1 MNILLVV
8 HDCLTMPLG
17 VGYLAA
23 VAKQAGHTVRLGV
36 LLHDDIV
43 SLARSFEADLVGFT
57 ATTGFHR
64 KYLDLARALKRSNP
78 QTLVVM
84 GGPHPTFFPEVLAES
99 ASLDA
104 ICRGEGEEAFVEFL
118 DALEQGADHTRVQN
132 FWVRTGNGDIVRN
145 DVRPWIKNLDGLPF
159 PDRSLYASY
168 GKVMTFKTPFV
179 MAGRGCPYR
188 CSYCFNHAYNKLY
201 DFEATALRRRSVD
214 NVIDELQELK
224 TSYPIELVVFQD
236 DIFILDHDWV
246 LEFAQKYRD
255 KIGISFHCHFRA
267 NLVTEPVVC
276 ALADA
281 GCISIKM
288 AIESADDQIR
298 NDVLRRGMSTEQ
310 ILQAA
315 SLVREAGIVLV
326 TQNILGNPGETIDQA
341 LCTLDLNIRCKPSYA
356 FATLLQPY
364 PRTEIGEFVREKNFL
379 EIESAELNHES
390 FFDRSILKMEH
401 RARMERIRMLF
412 PLAVEWSSIRR
423 LLPFLSRLPL
433 NLLYGAADKLWKGY
447 AVKHREMQ
455 YKLTLREYLLSLR
468 TYLTTGYY

>member
-1 MNILLVV
+1 MKVLLVV

-23 VAKQAGHTVRLGV
+23 VAKDAGHTVRLGA

-43 SLARSFEADLVGFT
+43 SEARSFGADLVGFT

-78 QTLVVM
+78 QMLVVM
-84 GGPHPTFFPEVLAES
+84 GGPHPTFFPEVLEES
-99 ASLDA
+99 DALDA

-118 DALEQGADHTRVQN
+118 DALERGTDHTCVSN
-132 FWVRTGNGDIVRN
+132 FWVRTDNGNIVRN
-145 DVRPWIKNLDGLPF
+145 NVRPWIRNLDSLPF
-159 PDRSLYASY
+159 PDRSLYEPY

-201 DFEATALRRRSVD
+201 AFETTVLRRRSVD
-214 NVIDELQELK
+214 NVISELQELK
-224 TSYPIELVVFQD
+224 TLYPVELVVFQD
-236 DIFILDHDWV
+236 DIFILDHDWI
-246 LEFAQKYRD
+246 LEFARKYRE
-255 KIGISFHCHFRA
+255 KIGIPFHCHFRA
-267 NLVTEPVVC
+267 NLVTKPVVS
-276 ALADA
+276 ALANA

-288 AIESADDQIR
+288 AIESADDHIR
-298 NDVLRRGMSTEQ
+298 NEVLKRGMNTEQ
-310 ILQAA
+310 ILRAA
-315 SLVREAGIVLV
+315 ALVREAGIVLV
-326 TQNILGNPGETIDQA
+326 TQNILGNPGETIEQA

-364 PRTEIGEFVREKNFL
+364 PRTEIGEFVRERNLL
-379 EIESAELNHES
+379 ETESAELNHES

-412 PLAVEWSSIRR
+412 PIAVEWPLIRR
-423 LLPFLSRLPL
+423 LLPLLSRLPL
-433 NLLYGAADKLWKGY
+433 NPLYGAADKLWKGY

-468 TYLTTGYY
+468 TYLATGYY